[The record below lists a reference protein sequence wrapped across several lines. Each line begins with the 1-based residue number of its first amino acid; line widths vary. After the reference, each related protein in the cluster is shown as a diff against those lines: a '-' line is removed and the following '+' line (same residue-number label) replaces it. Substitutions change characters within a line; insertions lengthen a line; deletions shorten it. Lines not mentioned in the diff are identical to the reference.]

1 MERLLDERFSIQGE
15 LGRGGMGVVVKAHD
29 TLLDR
34 PVAIKM
40 VSRDLVEAGG
50 MEANQII
57 QRFLIEARAA
67 AKLAHPNMVTL
78 YDVVD
83 AKPPYIVMEFVDGK
97 TIRDLVEAGG
107 PFELSKACDVCAQ
120 VARGLHAAHSLGM
133 VHRDIKPENV
143 IISGDKAKILD
154 FGLAQLQQLRGAIKK
169 EPVLGTP
176 GYMAPE
182 QILGEEAT
190 PASDIF
196 ATACV
201 FVFSLMGRD
210 LFEGSDI
217 REILTKVVKEDP
229 DLSQIPV
236 GASLRPVLTRALS
249 KDPKDRPTA
258 EELAAAM
265 ELGRTEAPDRYAD
278 FFSAASSGQLEEGV
292 SVPGIAVYQEEPEK
306 AVSASGAQSA
316 AVSAPGPQGSWPT
329 THTVGRAHA
338 TAPPGA
344 ARDTTPPPPTAAG
357 TLRPSSAI
365 TQPPG
370 TVAPAVAKK
379 GPGSQGPTWLL
390 YGGGIAGFIVLVL
403 IALWLL
409 SKAIS

>member
-40 VSRDLVEAGG
+40 ISRELVDAGG
-50 MEANQII
+50 MEASLII

-67 AKLAHPNMVTL
+67 AKLAHPNVVTL

-97 TIRDLVEAGG
+97 TVRDLVEANG

-120 VARGLHAAHSLGM
+120 VARGLQAAHSLGM

-143 IISGDKAKILD
+143 IIAGDKTKILD

-182 QILGEEAT
+182 QILGQEAT

-201 FVFSLMGRD
+201 FVFSLIGRD
-210 LFEGSDI
+210 LFEGSDVK
-217 REILTKVVKEDP
+217 EILTKVMKEDP

-249 KDPKDRPTA
+249 KDPKERPTA

-278 FFSAASSGQLEEGV
+278 FFTAASSGQLESGV
-292 SVPGIAVYQEEPEK
+292 SVPGIAVYD
-306 AVSASGAQSA
+306 
-316 AVSAPGPQGSWPT
+316 SAPSTTGPVSRSQASAP
-329 THTVGRAHA
+329 A
-338 TAPPGA
+338 TSSSLGGGAPPSRA
-344 ARDTTPPPPTAAG
+344 AADALAAGRITLPPPPKVASTLPPSGVLTTSHGPVTASPTAG
-357 TLRPSSAI
+357 ISR
-365 TQPPG
+365 
-370 TVAPAVAKK
+370 
-379 GPGSQGPTWLL
+379 SQVPKWLL
-390 YGGGIAGFIVLVL
+390 FGGGIAAFIVVVIL
-403 IALWLL
+403 ALWLL
-409 SKAIS
+409 QAAIR